1 MDETVGPE
9 DLGLTRE
16 RRQSLSNTVVAIKRA
31 WEKGYE
37 WGCYVYF
44 SEITDTYEQI
54 WVNIQL
60 KDDPGI
66 RAAIKRFQIAER
78 IYDAEHKRHDPVE
91 VPKGK

>member
-1 MDETVGPE
+1 MDE
-9 DLGLTRE
+9 DLGLTRA
-16 RRQSLSNTVVAIKRA
+16 RRQELANIVVAIKHA
-31 WEKGYE
+31 WDKGYE

-44 SEITDTYEQI
+44 NEITDVYEQI

-78 IYDAEHKRHDPVE
+78 KYDAEHQGNDSE
-91 VPKGK
+91 